1 LSGVDLVFVS
11 FVVLRAQMVCRRQ
24 GRDNTVAYSSGPIA
38 DLHRSRTTRWLSGS
52 LVAVALLLTGCGS
65 SRPSGANGSTA
76 ARSAINAYEAANGPA
91 AGSWKITLQT
101 SSVDPSYVL
110 FNIGRAPG
118 HDIQDG
124 YGFAH
129 ETSGT
134 WAVVGFGSAEVGCP
148 PGASGNAVI
157 PKAVLSGFRLS
168 CPTSG

>member
-1 LSGVDLVFVS
+1 MLG
-11 FVVLRAQMVCRRQ
+11 RRQ
-24 GRDNTVAYSSGPIA
+24 GKGNTVAHSSGPIA
-38 DLHRSRTTRWLSGS
+38 DLYRSRTTRWLSGS

-91 AGSWKITLQT
+91 TGWKITALQT
-101 SSVDPSYVL
+101 SSVDPSYLL
-110 FNIGRAPG
+110 FNIGPAPG

-134 WAVVGFGSAEVGCP
+134 WVVVGFGSAEVGCP
-148 PGASGNAVI
+148 PGASDNAVI